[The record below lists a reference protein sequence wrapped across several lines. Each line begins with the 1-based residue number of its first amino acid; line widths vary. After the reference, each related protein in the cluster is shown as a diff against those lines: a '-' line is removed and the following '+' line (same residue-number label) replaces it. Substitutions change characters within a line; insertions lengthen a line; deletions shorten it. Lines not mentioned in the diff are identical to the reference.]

1 MTKFVSNRARAGL
14 IQGECGYVSFFSY
27 CNTCSYY
34 YVITRTFESI
44 THPDPLAHGIRFDF
58 RCANKVRIL
67 TKTLL
72 HPDDLVITS
81 IANPPRN
88 KPAIN
93 PPDQVRI
100 KAAGLATSFPTELDY
115 DCSGLPD
122 NFIYW
127 WACGSYGICRGGQY
141 TQIDCINGTSYDRR
155 NGDCVPNSQ
164 SVTFPCQGDQGQCV
178 SHPGPGQRF
187 PDQTQDPVEGLPPCT
202 FYFTCSYGRYLG
214 HQKCSQGT
222 VYDEPQQR
230 CLPPS
235 MVAPPC
241 GTLTE
246 DRQSNLQPVRQVVQP
261 ITDNFGNPD
270 YNRWPFNTNINQGYV
285 QGRPQY

>member
-1 MTKFVSNRARAGL
+1 MSFTTSAKFATLVSLLGVLSAL
-14 IQGECGYVSFFSY
+14 
-27 CNTCSYY
+27 
-34 YVITRTFESI
+34 
-44 THPDPLAHGIRFDF
+44 PL
-58 RCANKVRIL
+58 
-67 TKTLL
+67 
-72 HPDDLVITS
+72 
-81 IANPPRN
+81 
-88 KPAIN
+88 
-93 PPDQVRI
+93 
-100 KAAGLATSFPTELDY
+100 EMEY

-155 NGDCVPNSQ
+155 TGDCVPNSQ
-164 SVTFPCQGDQGQCV
+164 SVSFPCQGDQGHCM

-187 PDQTQDPVEGLPPCT
+187 ADQTSDPVEGLPPCS
-202 FYFTCSYGRYLG
+202 FYFTCSYGKYLG

-230 CLPPS
+230 CLPAS

-246 DRQSNLQPVRQVVQP
+246 NVNTKGHMKQVVQP

-270 YNRWPFNTNINQGYV
+270 YNRWPFASNQNVGYP
-285 QGRPQY
+285 QARPQY